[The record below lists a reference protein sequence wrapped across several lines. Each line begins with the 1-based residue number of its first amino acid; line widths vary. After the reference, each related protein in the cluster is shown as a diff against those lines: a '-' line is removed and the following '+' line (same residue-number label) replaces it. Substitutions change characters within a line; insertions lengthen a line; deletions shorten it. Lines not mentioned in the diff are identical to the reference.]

1 MSQNRNDRNPSRNP
15 SPDSLGAPDLDTAR
29 ERALD
34 LLTAAYAQDRLP
46 LDDYERR
53 ARAVQQ
59 ARDAGD
65 IALITA
71 DLPVSAPDTA
81 TRQAPGA
88 RPDASPHASPHRFP
102 VEPKHGPQETIACI
116 MSDRRMSGDWLASD
130 AVTGLTIMGSTTMDL
145 RDTTLP
151 PGRLRIE
158 LLTLMG
164 ETKIIVPPGL
174 PVRLS
179 AFPLMAEA
187 RLDDRVPRRVDPDSP
202 WVEVSGMA
210 VMGEIRVIVKD

>member
-1 MSQNRNDRNPSRNP
+1 MSPNRNDRNPSRNP
-15 SPDSLGAPDLDTAR
+15 SPDGASDLDTAR

-59 ARDAGD
+59 ARDVGD
-65 IALITA
+65 IALVTA
-71 DLPVSAPDTA
+71 DLPAAAQQS
-81 TRQAPGA
+81 
-88 RPDASPHASPHRFP
+88 SPRHFP
-102 VEPKHGPQETIACI
+102 VESRQGPQETVACI
-116 MSDRRMSGDWLASD
+116 MSDRRMSGDWLSSD
-130 AVTGLTIMGSTTMDL
+130 AVTGITVMGSTTMDL
-145 RDTTLP
+145 RDATLP

-158 LLTLMG
+158 LFTLMG

-210 VMGEIRVIVKD
+210 VMGEIRVVVKE

>member
-1 MSQNRNDRNPSRNP
+1 MNHDRNDRNPSRNP
-15 SPDSLGAPDLDTAR
+15 SPDSISSAGAPDLDTAR

-34 LLTAAYAQDRLP
+34 LLTSAYAQDRLP

-59 ARDAGD
+59 ARDSGD

-71 DLPVSAPDTA
+71 DLPAA
-81 TRQAPGA
+81 T
-88 RPDASPHASPHRFP
+88 PHAPPQSPPRHFP
-102 VEPKHGPQETIACI
+102 VESRHGPQETVACI
-116 MSDRRMSGDWLASD
+116 MSDRRMTGDWLASD
-130 AVTGLTIMGSTTMDL
+130 AVTGITVMGSTTMDL
-145 RDTTLP
+145 RDATLP

-158 LLTLMG
+158 LFTLMG

-187 RLDDRVPRRVDPDSP
+187 RLDDRVPRRIDPDAP

-210 VMGEIRVIVKD
+210 VMGEIRVVVKD

>member
-1 MSQNRNDRNPSRNP
+1 MSPNRNDRNPSRNP
-15 SPDSLGAPDLDTAR
+15 SPDGASDLDTAR

-65 IALITA
+65 IALVTA
-71 DLPVSAPDTA
+71 DLPAAAQQS
-81 TRQAPGA
+81 
-88 RPDASPHASPHRFP
+88 SPRHFP
-102 VEPKHGPQETIACI
+102 VESRHGPQETVACI
-116 MSDRRMSGDWLASD
+116 MSDRRMSGDWLSSD
-130 AVTGLTIMGSTTMDL
+130 AVTGITVMGSTTMDL
-145 RDTTLP
+145 RDATLP

-158 LLTLMG
+158 LFTLMG

-210 VMGEIRVIVKD
+210 VMGEIRVVVKE